1 MEFISA
7 EEFLS
12 QPKEVQQVFLDW
24 WKPSIGDLYSHK
36 EIDLHDR
43 IRCACIRSEGHLMNL
58 NVIHAKDR
66 IIPLFTEGQLRSFIE
81 EKAEAPVQ
89 LTRYKN
95 ARYLWLASKLL
106 GRHYESSLNSETKII
121 DELWKLAIVTASK
134 SYQRIQKTNSEEKL
148 LKAWELEEGKTYKVC
163 SDDAVNNALYC
174 KIENGNLICKGALL
188 VFADYAEFMKCR
200 FKECEYKLYE
210 KGANQ

>member
-7 EEFLS
+7 EKFKEQS
-12 QPKEVQQVFLDW
+12 REVQKVLLDW
-24 WKPSIGDLYSHK
+24 WKPAIGDLYSYKVDEHECGK
-36 EIDLHDR
+36 CE
-43 IRCACIRSEGHLMNL
+43 CIRNKNLLINL
-58 NVIHAKDR
+58 NVANAKSS

-81 EKAEAPVQ
+81 EKAEAPIQ

-95 ARYLWLASKLL
+95 ARYLWLTSKLL
-106 GRHYESSLNSETKII
+106 RRHYESSLNPETKII

-174 KIENGNLICKGALL
+174 KLENGNLICKGALL